1 MTSQT
6 ARNQFANHQAVLAAG
21 VCALAVGI
29 VLQFF
34 GNATQGYIHSRSLFY
49 WWGSQWFDP
58 AAEMQ
63 HGPLVALVAVWLFWR
78 NLRSQ
83 GASAVA
89 SEPAGWRAPAALLAG
104 LALHL
109 VGYAAQQTR
118 ISIAAMLLFLWGVLM
133 LAGGRRWGRA
143 AVFPLGFMLLAV
155 PVSFVDSL
163 GFSLRLVVTDNA
175 YALAQRFGISLVRN
189 GTQLFSPD
197 GRFQYDVAAA
207 CSGIRSLVALLA
219 LALLVGYI
227 GFRSWVA
234 RAVLVAAG
242 LPYVVI
248 GNIVRV
254 LAIVVVGEKYGQT
267 AGGRVHEA
275 SGVVVFL
282 VVLGLLLA
290 TVALLRRVGFK
301 PVEQSRVHATEAEA
315 PVVGASLFSRPWV
328 VAATVVGVAGVVCLA
343 AWRLDARQVGSVAGV
358 RLTAD
363 GASPVDL
370 PDFVGTGWMGRPI
383 AVTEVEREVLPGD
396 TGYSRKNYVSLSNVE
411 KQVFVSVVLSGR
423 DRTSIHRPELCLV
436 GQGWT
441 IAGRFRHEFQAGG
454 EAVPATVLRVEHA
467 AVDAQGRRVQVNA
480 LFAYWFVGG
489 EAVVPTL
496 PAMQWRD
503 ACDRLRHF
511 RANRWAYVVVQ
522 SAVRAGDEPAALAS
536 MQEIVAGAWPE
547 IRGEPVRP

>member
-1 MTSQT
+1 MIFQT
-6 ARNQFANHQAVLAAG
+6 ARNQFANRQVCVAAL
-21 VCALAVGI
+21 VCALAGAI

-58 AAEMQ
+58 AAETQ
-63 HGPLVALVAVWLFWR
+63 HGLLVVLVAGWLFWR
-78 NLRSQ
+78 NLRIQ
-83 GASAVA
+83 EGTTTGRV
-89 SEPAGWRAPAALLAG
+89 PAGWRVPVALLGG

-118 ISIAAMLLFLWGVLM
+118 VSIVAFLVFFWGVLA

-163 GFSLRLVVTDNA
+163 GFSLRLVVTDGA
-175 YALAQRFGISLVRN
+175 YALAQKLGISLVRN

-234 RAVLVAAG
+234 RAVLVAAA

-248 GNIVRV
+248 GNIARV
-254 LAIVVVGEKYGQT
+254 LVLVLVGEKFGQA
-267 AGGRVHEA
+267 AGSRVHEA
-275 SGVVVFL
+275 SGLVVFL
-282 VVLGLLLA
+282 VVLGLLLG
-290 TVALLRRVGFK
+290 TTALLRRVGFK
-301 PVEQSRVHATEAEA
+301 SAERGDVSTA
-315 PVVGASLFSRPWV
+315 ASPVVSVSALLRPWAVASAVVV
-328 VAATVVGVAGVVCLA
+328 VAIAVCLA
-343 AWRLDARQVGSVAGV
+343 AWRLDARPTGGLAGV
-358 RLTAD
+358 QLTED
-363 GASPVDL
+363 GANPAEL
-370 PDFVGTGWMGRPI
+370 PGFVGREWIGRS
-383 AVTEVEREVLPGD
+383 VEVSALEREVLPPD
-396 TGYSRKNYVSLSNVE
+396 TGYARKNYVSLASLN

-441 IAGRFRHEFQAGG
+441 IEGRFRHEFQAEL
-454 EAVPATVLRVEHA
+454 EAVAATVLRVEHA
-467 AVDAQGRRVQVNA
+467 AVDAQNRRVQISS

-489 EAVVPTL
+489 EAVEPTL
-496 PAMQWRD
+496 PGMQWRD
-503 ACDRLRHF
+503 VRDRLRHF
-511 RANRWAYVVVQ
+511 QANRWAYVVVQ
-522 SAVRAGDEPAALAS
+522 SVVTAGDEAAALAH
-536 MQEIVAGAWPE
+536 MQEIVAGTWPS
-547 IRGEPVRP
+547 IRGEMPRR